1 MRRILMFITSMALAV
16 LLVYGGLFSSGY
28 AKGARKN
35 TAKVTKTEKKVA
47 APTTTKADKLSDKLL
62 SPEEMLRAHGTSQA
76 EIKAM
81 IQRQAGASPAPT
93 APAAGEQIT
102 WQVLSGDGGFGSS
115 TNFGLETVV
124 GQTAVGFGSS
134 TNYNI
139 VHGFLQDFSGA
150 SGCCVTPGDY
160 NNDGTFNLPD
170 VVAGIARVFSGGP
183 PPVCQDQAD
192 ANGDNIFNLEDLT
205 YGIARIFSGGPP
217 PICGSTGS

>member
-1 MRRILMFITSMALAV
+1 MKKH
-16 LLVYGGLFSSGY
+16 LLYIASLTFSVFLIIGGLFSSGY
-28 AKGARKN
+28 AKGAGKN
-35 TAKVTKTEKKVA
+35 VKKTTKTEKRV
-47 APTTTKADKLSDKLL
+47 TTTTATKSGKLL
-62 SPEEMLRAHGTSQA
+62 SPEALLKAHGTSQA

-81 IQRQAGASPAPT
+81 IQRQANASPAPT

-102 WQVLSGDGGFGSS
+102 WQVLSGDGGLGSS
-115 TNFGLETVV
+115 TNFQLETVV

-134 TNYNI
+134 TNFNI
-139 VHGFLQDFSGA
+139 VHGFLQDFAVA

-160 NNDGTFNLPD
+160 NNDGIFNLPD

-183 PPVCQDQAD
+183 AAVCQDQAD